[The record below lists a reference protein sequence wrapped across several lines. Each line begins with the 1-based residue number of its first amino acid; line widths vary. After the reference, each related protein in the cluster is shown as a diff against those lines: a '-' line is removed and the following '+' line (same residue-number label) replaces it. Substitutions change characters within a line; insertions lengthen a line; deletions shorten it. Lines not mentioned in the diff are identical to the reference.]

1 MDGISKVI
9 NIQLPY
15 NADIFIKSKFIK
27 SKVVHIEKID
37 GVYKAELDN
46 EISITFDENGN
57 WMSINSSKK
66 LPEDVIP
73 NIVKEK
79 INKLKR
85 FQPEYKNRNLDV
97 NEIRKIINSYRII
110 IDHYLEMHIYNKG

>member
-1 MDGISKVI
+1 MDGIAKVI

-27 SKVVHIEKID
+27 AKVVHIEKTD
-37 GVYKAELDN
+37 GIYKAELDN

-66 LPEDVIP
+66 L
-73 NIVKEK
+73 
-79 INKLKR
+79 
-85 FQPEYKNRNLDV
+85 QQEYKNRNLDV